1 MLYIARL
8 TSSVEIRNV
17 STYTGGASQ
26 PIATLTNFNPARS
39 STSSNNLL
47 AYRPSFSGLH
57 SSNLGA
63 FFFNLDGIF
72 PCFNSPSGSGPICSL
87 FTHEED
93 GFRNGR
99 AVINAADVGNNFPV
113 FGSASQRIATFGF
126 AFSGCS
132 QMTLSCFGLS
142 TEYSVVCLLPRSRCG

>member
-26 PIATLTNFNPARS
+26 PIATLTNFNPATS

-47 AYRPSFSGLH
+47 AYRPNYNDHHSSGLA
-57 SSNLGA
+57 A
-63 FFFNLDGIF
+63 FFVNIEQVF
-72 PCFNSPSGSGPICSL
+72 PCNPSATCSL

-99 AVINAADVGNNFPV
+99 AVINAADGGNDFRV
-113 FGSASQRIATFGF
+113 FGQGITTFGF

-132 QMTLSCFGLS
+132 QMTTSCFAIS
-142 TEYSVVCLLPRSRCG
+142 TEYTIVCLLPRNRCG